1 MLNKIMQIKKKM
13 KTKYTKKQI
22 QEAIKHWEKVL
33 ERLNEDSSTITMVD
47 LGDIDH
53 LKKLCNFSFD
63 DYDRAN
69 EITGNRYRT
78 KPGANPWSFNKED
91 MIPLKNCEFLL
102 QQYYQHRPKNGKL
115 KDWYEEN
122 EFDALPGEFE
132 DPGINWIWYRGY
144 RDAKTAAERYLL
156 ITQTKDLA
164 HAMTEVCQLH
174 EGDWGFRIHK

>member
-1 MLNKIMQIKKKM
+1 M

-47 LGDIDH
+47 LGNIDH

-69 EITGNRYRT
+69 EITGNRYKT

-102 QQYYQHRPKNGKL
+102 
-115 KDWYEEN
+115 
-122 EFDALPGEFE
+122 
-132 DPGINWIWYRGY
+132 
-144 RDAKTAAERYLL
+144 
-156 ITQTKDLA
+156 
-164 HAMTEVCQLH
+164 
-174 EGDWGFRIHK
+174 